1 MEATHKIDI
10 VRYAIVKEHTLEYN
24 TPIANHYAAAE
35 LFRKFIG
42 DRDREVF
49 AVIGLDIK
57 NKPTFLNIVS
67 IGQLNQTA
75 VEMRELFKPAI
86 LSNSS
91 AIIVAHNHPSGTTD
105 ASPEDVRITEKIKNA
120 GKMLGIKLL
129 DHIIVTTDDAV
140 SIKDT
145 NAKLS

>member
-1 MEATHKIDI
+1 MCSFV
-10 VRYAIVKEHTLEYN
+10 VRHLVPARPGY
-24 TPIANHYAAAE
+24 
-35 LFRKFIG
+35 
-42 DRDREVF
+42 VF

-67 IGQLNQTA
+67 IGQLNA
-75 VEMRELFKPAI
+75 AGIDMRELFKPAI

-140 SIKDT
+140 SIKDI